1 METSKLE
8 INNNINLE
16 KNNNI
21 ENATYEKQKNFLD
34 TNLGQA
40 INLGID
46 FGIKAVLPNFLE
58 DEVIEIK
65 DSIITD
71 GFKEGIKTAIDN
83 AVDLGKSFLGIFTGK
98 FENISQIK
106 EAIKKGGLIDSISG
120 VLDWGIKKAKTNKL
134 IKSST
139 ANLIKKGKNIILNN
153 VSDSIENNL
162 DSQVESVEKTDKY
175 IEKWKSYYEEKDFTN
190 MDKQFKKIEKELEKI
205 LPLENLITKARQL
218 ENIHNLIKN
227 NGKNFNL
234 SQEEL
239 ELANKLV

>member
-46 FGIKAVLPNFLE
+46 FGIKALLPNFLE

-106 EAIKKGGLIDSISG
+106 EAIKKGGLIDSISD

-153 VSDSIENNL
+153 VSDNIENNL
-162 DSQVESVEKTDKY
+162 DSQVESVEKIDKY

-190 MDKQFKKIEKELEKI
+190 MDKQFKKIEKELEKV
-205 LPLENLITKARQL
+205 LPLENIITKARQL